1 LYHIGY
7 VQRKYPMIR
16 TILFI
21 FFLLLF
27 PPVAS
32 SEKPEVSWLNT
43 FAYVAVH
50 GEVTH
55 GDRLRFIIKSNQCD
69 RLHLLFSS
77 YTYLKN
83 TKILDLQGSMV
94 PTKINGKD
102 FESEVIAVQPFLMG
116 YIAMFHIGIFPL
128 KEYVSYL
135 SKNPK
140 YEIVISD
147 NPTFIA
153 HDYFDIPN
161 NSWNLAGLV
170 PTIEQ
175 AQKLCIKKSSTIIKK
190 GIVRIAFNLN

>member
-1 LYHIGY
+1 
-7 VQRKYPMIR
+7 MIR
-16 TILFI
+16 TILF

-55 GDRLRFIIKSNQCD
+55 GDRLRFIIKSNQSD

-102 FESEVIAVQPFLMG
+102 F
-116 YIAMFHIGIFPL
+116 H
-128 KEYVSYL
+128 
-135 SKNPK
+135 
-140 YEIVISD
+140 
-147 NPTFIA
+147 
-153 HDYFDIPN
+153 YFN
-161 NSWNLAGLV
+161 AN
-170 PTIEQ
+170 T
-175 AQKLCIKKSSTIIKK
+175 CTT
-190 GIVRIAFNLN
+190 R